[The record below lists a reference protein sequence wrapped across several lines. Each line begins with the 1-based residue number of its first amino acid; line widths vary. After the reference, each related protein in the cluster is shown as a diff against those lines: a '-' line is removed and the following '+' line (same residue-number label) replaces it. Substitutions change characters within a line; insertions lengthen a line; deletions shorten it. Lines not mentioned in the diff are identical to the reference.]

1 MKTRFG
7 LLFGLSILH
16 SAFATTANQVNNRSL
31 AGEKATNNEQLLRSL
46 LMQNQQTIDNLT
58 GEVQKLSSVQK
69 KNIKSIITDKPAQPL
84 SPIMDREA
92 MNSPIFLPGGAPA
105 PEGYNSQ
112 SPKQQTDAPTPS
124 DKPTEGTD
132 AESKDGQTASVSS
145 SSSNPNSPYS
155 NNYGGSPYYP
165 KNSST
170 KFQATFSAV
179 NSSYGYGIA
188 KEGNLF
194 INPLTNASSTRAISL
209 KITGNASGSSS
220 TYNSIKF
227 CNANFSVCNSALSMS
242 NNTTNI
248 TSDQL
253 VGDNSSYTLT
263 SLTISS
269 NTANY
274 QVARLYAQIVNTS
287 NTTTNIS
294 FSFPVSSCSS
304 ATNGDLSCS
313 LSTSGVSVS
322 VSSN

>member
-16 SAFATTANQVNNRSL
+16 NAFATTANQINNRSL

-84 SPIMDREA
+84 SPMDREA

-105 PEGYNSQ
+105 PEGYKSQ
-112 SPKQQTDAPTPS
+112 SPKQQTDALTPS
-124 DKPTEGTD
+124 DKSTEGTD
-132 AESKDGQTASVSS
+132 AESKDGQTANVSS
-145 SSSNPNSPYS
+145 NSSNANSPY

-179 NSSYGYGIA
+179 NSSYSYGIA

-194 INPLTNASSTRAISL
+194 INPLTNASSTHAISL

-227 CNANFSVCNSALSMS
+227 CNANFSACNSALSMS
-242 NNTTNI
+242 SNTTNL

-253 VGDNSSYTLT
+253 VGGSSSYALT
-263 SLTISS
+263 SLTIGS